1 MSSEEWSQLTLEEQR
16 AELLAQFE
24 EERDREQSRDGL
36 VVVVCILLV
45 IGGLIWIGAKMNGWT
60 W

>member
-60 W
+60 